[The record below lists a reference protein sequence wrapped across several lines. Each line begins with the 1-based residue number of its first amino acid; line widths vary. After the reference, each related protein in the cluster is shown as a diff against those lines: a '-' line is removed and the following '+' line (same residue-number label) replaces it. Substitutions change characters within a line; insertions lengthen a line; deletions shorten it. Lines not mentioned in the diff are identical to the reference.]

1 MAAEIRDCV
10 NHARRSTE
18 RYQKTSFKMR
28 RNNKESIFLLLTNII
43 KEYYNAVFS
52 IDNDNLNEKEMGM
65 TQKTLS
71 LILCISLEKL
81 VLRIQRLLTVDTTAY
96 FKADAIQQLHIIRV
110 YFMFR

>member
-10 NHARRSTE
+10 NHVRRSTE
-18 RYQKTSFKMR
+18 SYQKTLFKMR
-28 RNNKESIFLLLTNII
+28 RNNKESIFLLLINII

-52 IDNDNLNEKEMGM
+52 IDNDNSNEKEMGM

-81 VLRIQRLLTVDTTAY
+81 PLKLNIVNHKQNNGHVAY
-96 FKADAIQQLHIIRV
+96 YPRGALKF
-110 YFMFR
+110 F